1 MSFWSKAWREVKKVA
16 VDITKAAL
24 TGGLSLVYDW
34 YKSQQPDTPD
44 VSSEPSART
53 LRSSKAPRRY
63 ILGRVATGGV
73 LTFAQEQAGSQDDG
87 EWLHMVFTL
96 SEGAIAGVDEI
107 RLSEELISTFGVF
120 ASYEVVANPTAPN
133 AFLRTY
139 CPDWREDMI
148 GRGLSYVRVS
158 LKYSSEKFQGGLPDA
173 RFVVRGIPVY
183 DPRTGAEAY
192 SENTALHILWYLRE
206 RCGVPDDEILMDS
219 FAAAANVCDEQVENP
234 DGSFSPRYRTG
245 CVIGANEKK
254 TQVLDKL
261 TASCAGRLLRVGG
274 KWMLQVGAYYG
285 PADFTITED
294 MVIGAVIGSTEVSND
309 QALNTIRG
317 TFIDPSQ
324 SWADTDYPEV
334 SNPDWLAEDGG
345 EAAESLNFSYVTDV
359 YQAQRLASI
368 ELRKRRTGG
377 VLKLPMNFAGYNCRP
392 GRVVTVNLPSIN
404 ILGEFIVADWEMS
417 ANEACSVTLEQYSA
431 DVFDDAVGV
440 PYNPLP
446 FIALPPG
453 GLAAPTGLAW
463 SARSDGETVQGV
475 LSWTPPVGAVDYY
488 NVVVRKGGEAIL
500 AVQVPGSAASCP
512 LNTLAAG
519 DYVISVSAQGP
530 RARSGE
536 ASISVSIQGPPVP
549 ESCAVYAG
557 VTEITLVPSNILRRL
572 NGGTY
577 EYFVAPNASTPAE
590 QATYLGQGLS
600 FAHAGLSFATQYH
613 YYIRSRN
620 AYGVSAW
627 LYQPAS
633 TSSDPA
639 EILAALTDQITES
652 QLGQALAGRID
663 LIDGNGV
670 GSVNA
675 RLDGV
680 NDALSAQISA
690 LQAELADIQ
699 GAADWTDAQA
709 WDADALVKHD
719 GALYRAKQ
727 AVPIG
732 TAITNETYWQKIGD
746 YASIGDAVASLAVD
760 LSQLQTRVTAAEGS
774 ISAQAT
780 QISGIQAALPGKA
793 NASAV
798 EALETRVEQTESG
811 LSAVTTATQKLTAQ
825 VVPQGAGD
833 TDWGAGDQAVFAG
846 TVTVQSVTADKDVA
860 QGLRI
865 DQLQA
870 QVGDN
875 AAAILEEQQVRAT
888 ADAALAQQINTV
900 QAQVGDNAAAVQQ
913 VSQTVADLDG
923 TVSAMTT
930 IKAQTTTDGR
940 TVMAGLALGADGE
953 TSQILAL
960 AQRFA
965 IVDESTG
972 ETIAPFVVQGGQVF
986 MNSAVISQADILN
999 LIVTGELRSG
1009 DYVAGQQGIRINFAT
1024 NEFELN
1030 SSVPGQGRTVISNK
1044 GVRVYD
1050 NQNPP
1055 RLRVKIGD
1063 LS

>member
-1 MSFWSKAWREVKKVA
+1 M
-16 VDITKAAL
+16 T
-24 TGGLSLVYDW
+24 
-34 YKSQQPDTPD
+34 
-44 VSSEPSART
+44 
-53 LRSSKAPRRY
+53 
-63 ILGRVATGGV
+63 
-73 LTFAQEQAGSQDDG
+73 
-87 EWLHMVFTL
+87 
-96 SEGAIAGVDEI
+96 
-107 RLSEELISTFGVF
+107 
-120 ASYEVVANPTAPN
+120 NPTVADPYLL
-133 AFLRTY
+133 AT
-139 CPDWREDMI
+139 CPDWRADMI
-148 GRGLSYVRVS
+148 GRGLSYLRVT
-158 LKYSSEKFQGGLPDA
+158 LKYNAEKFQGGLPDI
-173 RFVVRGIPVY
+173 RVVVRGIPVY

-192 SENTALHILWYLRE
+192 SENTALHILWFLRE
-206 RCGVPDDEILMDS
+206 RCGVPANEIVMDS

-245 CVIGANEKK
+245 CVIGADEKK

-285 PADFTITED
+285 PADFTITES
-294 MVIGAVIGSTEVSND
+294 MVIGTVSGSTEVDNA
-309 QALNTIRG
+309 QALNTVRG
-317 TFIDPSQ
+317 TFVDPSQ
-324 SWADTDYPEV
+324 GWTDTDYPEV
-334 SNPDWLAEDGG
+334 SVAAWLAEDGG

-359 YQAQRLASI
+359 YQAQRLANI

-404 ILGEFIVADWEMS
+404 VAGEFVVTDWQMS
-417 ANEACSVTLEQYSA
+417 PEEACSVTLEQCSA
-431 DVFDDAVGV
+431 DIWGDAVGV

-463 SARSDGETVQGV
+463 SARSDGESVQGL
-475 LSWTPPVGAVDYY
+475 LSWAPPVGAVDYY
-488 NVVVRKGGEAIL
+488 NVVVRRAGEAIL

-557 VTEITLVPSNILRRL
+557 VSEITLVPSNILRRL

-577 EYFVAPNASTPAE
+577 EFWVAPNASAPPE
-590 QATYLGQGLS
+590 QAAYLGQGLS

-627 LYQPAS
+627 LIVPAS

-639 EILAALTDQITES
+639 AILSALRDQITES
-652 QLGQALAGRID
+652 QLGQALLGRVN
-663 LIDGNGV
+663 LIDGNGP

-680 NDALSAQISA
+680 NDALSQQISA

-699 GAADWTDAQA
+699 GAEDWVSTKA
-709 WDADALVKHD
+709 WPADALVKHD
-719 GALYRAKQ
+719 GALYRATQ

-732 TAITNETYWQKIGD
+732 TAITNTSYWLKIGD

-760 LSQLQTRVTAAEGS
+760 LSQLQTRVTATEDS
-774 ISAQAT
+774 ISAQALKV
-780 QISGIQAALPGKA
+780 SGIESALPGKA
-793 NASAV
+793 NSSAV

-811 LSAVTTATQKLTAQ
+811 LSAVTTATQKFTAQ

-833 TDWGAGDQAVFAG
+833 MDWGAGDQAVFAG
-846 TVTVQSVTADKDVA
+846 TVTVQSVVADKDVA

-865 DQLQA
+865 DQMQA
-870 QVGDN
+870 QVGGN
-875 AAAILEEQQVRAT
+875 TAAILEEQQVRAT
-888 ADAALAQQINTV
+888 EISALSQQVSTV
-900 QAQVGDNAAAVQQ
+900 QAQAGDTAAAVQQ
-913 VSQTVADLDG
+913 VSRAVVDLEG
-923 TVSAMTT
+923 NVSAMTT
-930 IKAQTTTDGR
+930 IKAQTTTGGR

-986 MNSAVISQADILN
+986 MNSAVISQADIVN

-1009 DYVAGQQGIRINFAT
+1009 NYVAGQQGIRINFVT
-1024 NEFELN
+1024 GEVDING
-1030 SSVPGQGRTVISNK
+1030 SVPGGGRLNLNSTMITIYHDN
-1044 GVRVYD
+1044 GVPAVELGLL
-1050 NQNPP
+1050 P
-1055 RLRVKIGD
+1055 
-1063 LS
+1063 

>member
-1 MSFWSKAWREVKKVA
+1 MSKAWKKVKSWGG
-16 VDITKAAL
+16 TAL
-24 TGGLSLVYDW
+24 GFMLGGEWGFIYGALYDL
-34 YKSQQPDTPD
+34 YKSLKPDTPD
-44 VSSEPSART
+44 MPGSEPSGRT
-53 LRSSKAPRRY
+53 LRSSKAPVRY
-63 ILGRVATGGV
+63 ILGRAATGGV
-73 LTFAQEQAGSQDDG
+73 LAFAQEQAGEQTDG
-87 EWLHMVFTL
+87 ELLRLVYVL
-96 SEGAIAGVDEI
+96 SEGAVTGIDEI
-107 RLSEELISTFGVF
+107 RLSEELITTFGAY
-120 ASYEVVANPTAPN
+120 ASYQLVTNPTVADPYLLAN
-133 AFLRTY
+133 
-139 CPDWREDMI
+139 CPDWRADMI
-148 GRGLSYVRVS
+148 GRGLSYLRVT
-158 LKYSSEKFQGGLPDA
+158 LQYNAEKFQGGLPDI
-173 RFVVRGIPVY
+173 RVVVRGIPVY

-192 SENTALHILWYLRE
+192 SENTALHILWFLRE
-206 RCGVPDDEILMDS
+206 RCGVPANEIVMDS
-219 FAAAANVCDEQVENP
+219 FSAAANICDEQVQNP

-245 CVIGANEKK
+245 CAIGADEKK
-254 TQVLDKL
+254 TQVLEKL
-261 TASCAGRLLRVGG
+261 TQSCAGRLLRVGG

-285 PADFTITED
+285 PADFTITES
-294 MVIGAVIGSTEVSND
+294 MVIGTVSGSTEVDNA
-309 QALNTIRG
+309 QALNTVRG
-317 TFIDPSQ
+317 TFVDPSQ
-324 SWADTDYPEV
+324 GWADTDYPEV
-334 SNPDWLAEDGG
+334 SVAAWLTEDGG

-359 YQAQRLASI
+359 YQAQRLANI

-404 ILGEFIVADWEMS
+404 VAGEFVVTDWQMS
-417 ANEACSVTLEQYSA
+417 PEEACSVTLEQYNA
-431 DVFDDAVGV
+431 DIWGDAVGV

-453 GLAAPTGLAW
+453 GLAAPTGLQW
-463 SARSDGETVQGV
+463 SARSDGESVQGL

-536 ASISVSIQGPPVP
+536 ASINVSIQGPPVP

-577 EYFVAPNASTPAE
+577 EFWAAPNASTPAE

-627 LYQPAS
+627 LYVAAS

-639 EILAALTDQITES
+639 AILQALTDQITES

-680 NDALSAQISA
+680 NSSLSAQISA

-699 GAADWTDAQA
+699 GAADWASTQP

-732 TAITNETYWQKIGD
+732 VAITDTAYWQKIGD

-760 LSQLQTRVTAAEGS
+760 LSQLQTRVTATEGQ

-780 QISGIQAALPGKA
+780 QISGIQSVLPGKA

-798 EALETRVEQTESG
+798 EALETRVEETESG
-811 LSAVTTATQKLTAQ
+811 LSAVTTATQRLTAQ

-833 TDWGAGDQAVFAG
+833 MNWGAGDQAVFAG
-846 TVTVQSVTADKDVA
+846 AVTVQSVTADKDVA

-875 AAAILEEQQVRAT
+875 SAAIQTEQQVRAT
-888 ADAALAQQINTV
+888 ADSALAQQINTV
-900 QAQVGDNAAAVQQ
+900 QAQVGDNSAAVQQ
-913 VSQTVADLDG
+913 VSEAVVDLDG

-930 IKAQTTTDGR
+930 IKAQTTTGGR

-953 TSQILAL
+953 TSQILML
-960 AQRFA
+960 AQRVA

-972 ETIAPFVVQGGQVF
+972 QTIFPFVVQNGQVYI
-986 MNSAVISQADILN
+986 NTLVLGSGVISSRLTSPDFISGVQGVMIDFS
-999 LIVTGELRSG
+999 TG
-1009 DYVAGQQGIRINFAT
+1009 
-1024 NEFELN
+1024 EFELN
-1030 SSVPGQGRTVISNK
+1030 GSVPGQGSTHINTKGIKYIAANGVVIF
-1044 GVRVYD
+1044 
-1050 NQNPP
+1050 QA
-1055 RLRVKIGD
+1055 GD
-1063 LS
+1063 LTA